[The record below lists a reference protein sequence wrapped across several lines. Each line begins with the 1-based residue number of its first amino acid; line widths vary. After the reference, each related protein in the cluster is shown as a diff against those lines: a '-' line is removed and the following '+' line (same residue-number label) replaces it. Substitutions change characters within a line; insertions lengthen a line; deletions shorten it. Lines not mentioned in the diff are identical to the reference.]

1 MPTQHSTGKEVDQ
14 DQGIV
19 VPLELDGLRILTQE
33 VQPDGKI
40 RVEVIGTNDRA
51 RCPHCDAVC
60 VKQHDVRPRIK
71 RDVPLR
77 GHRVELVLYKRR
89 FWCLGC
95 HKAFTESDSA
105 CGRRKRTTVR
115 LREEIGK
122 LACSCPLMHVADHY
136 EVGPRFV
143 HACLEAV
150 ASTQL
155 AKRGLSLEESGP
167 LPTPRYL
174 GIDEF
179 ARRKAARGTATTR
192 SYVTSMLARCWK

>member
-1 MPTQHSTGKEVDQ
+1 M
-14 DQGIV
+14 
-19 VPLELDGLRILTQE
+19 
-33 VQPDGKI
+33 
-40 RVEVIGTNDRA
+40 IGTNERA
-51 RCPHCDAVC
+51 VCPHCGAVC

-71 RDVPLR
+71 RDVPGLR
-77 GHRVELVLYKRR
+77 HRVELVLYKRR
-89 FWCLGC
+89 FWCLHC

-122 LACSCPLMHVADHY
+122 LACSRPLMHVANHY
-136 EVGPRFV
+136 EVGPRLV
-143 HACLEAV
+143 QACLEAV

-167 LPTPRYL
+167 LPTPRFL

-179 ARRKAARGTATTR
+179 ARRKGHRYDTILCDLGARQVVEVSAGR
-192 SYVTSMLARCWK
+192 